1 MAHILQLPDEIIEYI
16 LDNLAPYRDL
26 ENCKEVCQRWERL
39 VENVFKH
46 KRLSLNKGLLEFNL
60 LWKNYPLGNRSTKLI
75 PAPRYAHSSIV
86 IGEFLLLLNSIRVIE
101 TGFQF
106 SGNFMYVF
114 GGSSVGGAFNDLW
127 SFNLSSRE
135 WSRPISMGNYPNPKA
150 NSSLVQYRNS
160 LILFGGWRQTS
171 GNTHQPHLLFNELH
185 CYDLDERR
193 WTIKNY
199 SYGPNPTAAHTATI
213 HRDRMVVFGGFSR
226 LENDVQGTTND
237 VWYLD
242 LNTFVWR
249 KPKILDKKPT
259 ARYGHFQVVVD
270 EENLM
275 MMGGCGGPNNLFND
289 AWILNMSG
297 EVWKWEPI
305 NIKNKK
311 FTANHMWCNPAAVVD
326 KKLVIIGPTPAQP
339 IDLKIPKQQLTMNN
353 LRPRPVMA
361 NNHQERAPENGRPR
375 LEPQQRQ
382 VSAENQRPNAMEP
395 AAAIA
400 PPAPVPLNRS
410 NSFND
415 EALRLQRSLCIRS
428 SQNNWDPNL
437 PRRFNEP
444 IIHGTIKMAAFNVEK
459 NSQLPQQMQRER
471 QLENLRRMELKIQRE
486 RNNKRREEELSKKT
500 KRPKT
505 NCIAIFVCDFSNV
518 RGTTTQNG
526 PSSSS
531 STNMTSNSG
540 SIEWIEYKNFGLFD
554 GAPEKIILSSMVAG
568 TGELI
573 LFGGLQRE
581 STTETATN
589 AIHFL
594 TYPSTV
600 L

>member
-1 MAHILQLPDEIIEYI
+1 
-16 LDNLAPYRDL
+16 
-26 ENCKEVCQRWERL
+26 
-39 VENVFKH
+39 
-46 KRLSLNKGLLEFNL
+46 
-60 LWKNYPLGNRSTKLI
+60 
-75 PAPRYAHSSIV
+75 
-86 IGEFLLLLNSIRVIE
+86 
-101 TGFQF
+101 
-106 SGNFMYVF
+106 MYVF

-135 WSRPISMGNYPNPKA
+135 WARPVSMGSYPNPKA
-150 NSSLVQYRNS
+150 NSSLVQYRNT
-160 LILFGGWRQTS
+160 LILFGGLRQTS
-171 GNTHQPHLLFNELH
+171 GNTHPPHLFNELH

-193 WTIKNY
+193 WTIKNF

-213 HRDRMVVFGGFSR
+213 HRDKMVVFGGFSCLDGDR
-226 LENDVQGTTND
+226 QGTTNE

-242 LNTFVWR
+242 LKTFVWR

-270 EENLM
+270 DDNLM
-275 MMGGCGGPNNLFND
+275 MMGGCGGPNNLFSD
-289 AWILNMSG
+289 VWTLKMSG
-297 EVWKWEPI
+297 EIWKWEPV

-339 IDLKIPKQQLTMNN
+339 IDLKIPKQQLSSNN
-353 LRPRPVMA
+353 LRARPIA
-361 NNHQERAPENGRPR
+361 TNNHQDRSPENGRPR

-382 VSAENQRPNAMEP
+382 ISAENERPNAIEP
-395 AAAIA
+395 VAAPTPP
-400 PPAPVPLNRS
+400 PPAPS

-486 RNNKRREEELSKKT
+486 RSNKRREEELSKKT

-505 NCIAIFVCDFSNV
+505 NCLAIFVCDFSNV
-518 RGTTTQNG
+518 VTVNG
-526 PSSSS
+526 PGSSSNTQT
-531 STNMTSNSG
+531 STVCPG
-540 SIEWIEYKNFGLFD
+540 SIEWLEYKNFGLFD
-554 GAPEKIILSSMVAG
+554 GAPEKKICSSLVAG

-581 STTETATN
+581 TTSETATN

>member
-1 MAHILQLPDEIIEYI
+1 
-16 LDNLAPYRDL
+16 
-26 ENCKEVCQRWERL
+26 
-39 VENVFKH
+39 
-46 KRLSLNKGLLEFNL
+46 
-60 LWKNYPLGNRSTKLI
+60 
-75 PAPRYAHSSIV
+75 
-86 IGEFLLLLNSIRVIE
+86 
-101 TGFQF
+101 
-106 SGNFMYVF
+106 MYVF

-127 SFNLSSRE
+127 SFNLSLRE
-135 WSRPISMGNYPNPKA
+135 WSRPVSMGNYPNPKA
-150 NSSLVQYRNS
+150 NSSLVRYRDS

-185 CYDLDERR
+185 CYDLNERR
-193 WTIKNY
+193 WTIKNF

-213 HRDRMVVFGGFSR
+213 HRDKMVLFGGFSR
-226 LENDVQGTTND
+226 LENDVQGTTNE

-242 LNTFVWR
+242 LKTFVWR

-259 ARYGHFQVVVD
+259 ARYGHFQVVID
-270 EENLM
+270 DDNLM

-297 EVWKWEPI
+297 DVWKWEPI

-311 FTANHMWCNPAAVVD
+311 FTANHMWCNPAAIVD

-339 IDLKIPKQQLTMNN
+339 IDLKIPKQQLSSHRPRNVVANN
-353 LRPRPVMA
+353 L
-361 NNHQERAPENGRPR
+361 PENGRPR

-382 VSAENQRPNAMEP
+382 VSAENQRPNAELP
-395 AAAIA
+395 P
-400 PPAPVPLNRS
+400 PPAVIPPPNASRS

-428 SQNNWDPNL
+428 SQNNWDPSL

-459 NSQLPQQMQRER
+459 NSQLPQQIQRER

-505 NCIAIFVCDFSNV
+505 NCLAIFVCDFSNV
-518 RGTTTQNG
+518 KVANG
-526 PSSSS
+526 S
-531 STNMTSNSG
+531 
-540 SIEWIEYKNFGLFD
+540 SIEWVEYKNYGLLD
-554 GAPEKIILSSMVAG
+554 GAPEKKICSSMVAG

-581 STTETATN
+581 TTSEIATN

-594 TYPSTV
+594 TYPSTI

>member
-1 MAHILQLPDEIIEYI
+1 
-16 LDNLAPYRDL
+16 
-26 ENCKEVCQRWERL
+26 
-39 VENVFKH
+39 
-46 KRLSLNKGLLEFNL
+46 
-60 LWKNYPLGNRSTKLI
+60 
-75 PAPRYAHSSIV
+75 
-86 IGEFLLLLNSIRVIE
+86 
-101 TGFQF
+101 
-106 SGNFMYVF
+106 MYVF

-135 WSRPISMGNYPNPKA
+135 WSRPVSMGNYPNPKA
-150 NSSLVQYRNS
+150 NSSLVQYRNT

-213 HRDRMVVFGGFSR
+213 HREKMVVFGGFSR
-226 LENDVQGTTND
+226 LENDVQGTTNE

-242 LNTFVWR
+242 LQTFVWR
-249 KPKILDKKPT
+249 KPKILDKKPL
-259 ARYGHFQVVVD
+259 ARYGHFQIVVD
-270 EENLM
+270 ADNLM
-275 MMGGCGGPNNLFND
+275 MMGGCGGPNNLFSD

-297 EVWKWEPI
+297 EIWKWEPL
-305 NIKNKK
+305 NVANKK

-339 IDLKIPKQQLTMNN
+339 IDLKIPKQQLAMNQHRA
-353 LRPRPVMA
+353 RPQMV
-361 NNHQERAPENGRPR
+361 NNHQERVPENGRPR
-375 LEPQQRQ
+375 LEAQQRQ
-382 VSAENQRPNAMEP
+382 VSAENQRPNAIEP
-395 AAAIA
+395 VAPQPPPVA
-400 PPAPVPLNRS
+400 PPNHRS
-410 NSFND
+410 PNSFND

-428 SQNNWDPNL
+428 GQNNWDPNL

-459 NSQLPQQMQRER
+459 NSHLPQQMQRER
-471 QLENLRRMELKIQRE
+471 QLENLRRMEIKIQRD
-486 RNNKRREEELSKKT
+486 RNNKRREEELNKKT

-505 NCIAIFVCDFSNV
+505 NCLAIFVCDFSNII
-518 RGTTTQNG
+518 R
-526 PSSSS
+526 
-531 STNMTSNSG
+531 STNSPGTSTTSTPCG

-554 GAPEKIILSSMVAG
+554 GAPEKKICSSLVAG

-581 STTETATN
+581 TTTETATN

>member
-16 LDNLAPYRDL
+16 LDNLPPYRDL
-26 ENCKEVCQRWERL
+26 ENCKEVCQRWFLL

-46 KRLSLNKGLLEFNL
+46 KKLSLNKGLLEYNL
-60 LWKNYPLGNRSTKLI
+60 LWKTYCLGNRNPKLI

-86 IGEFLLLLNSIRVIE
+86 I
-101 TGFQF
+101 
-106 SGNFMYVF
+106 GNFMYVF

-135 WSRPISMGNYPNPKA
+135 WSRPVSMGNYPNPKA
-150 NSSLVQYRNS
+150 NSSLVRYRNT

-185 CYDLDERR
+185 CYDLEERR
-193 WTIKNY
+193 WTIKNF
-199 SYGPNPTAAHTATI
+199 SYGPNPTAAHTATV
-213 HRDRMVVFGGFSR
+213 HRDKMVVFGGFSR
-226 LENDVQGTTND
+226 LENDVQGTTNE

-242 LNTFVWR
+242 LKTFVWR

-259 ARYGHFQVVVD
+259 ARYGHFQVVID
-270 EENLM
+270 DDTLM
-275 MMGGCGGPNNLFND
+275 MMGGCGGPNNLFSD
-289 AWILNMSG
+289 AWTLNMAG
-297 EVWKWEPI
+297 DVWKWEPI
-305 NIKNKK
+305 TIKNKK
-311 FTANHMWCNPAAVVD
+311 FTANHMWCNPAAIID
-326 KKLVIIGPTPAQP
+326 QKLVIIGPTPAQP
-339 IDLKIPKQQLTMNN
+339 IDLKIPKQQLGVNRPIRMPNN
-353 LRPRPVMA
+353 LP
-361 NNHQERAPENGRPR
+361 PEVNGRP
-375 LEPQQRQ
+375 QQRI
-382 VSAENQRPNAMEP
+382 SAENQRNELP
-395 AAAIA
+395 
-400 PPAPVPLNRS
+400 PPANPPPASPPRV

-428 SQNNWDPNL
+428 SQQNSFDPTL

-459 NSQLPQQMQRER
+459 NSQLPQQIQRER
-471 QLENLRRMELKIQRE
+471 QLENLRRMEIKIQRE
-486 RNNKRREEELSKKT
+486 RNNKRREEEASKKT

-505 NCIAIFVCDFSNV
+505 NCLAIFVCDFSGV
-518 RGTTTQNG
+518 
-526 PSSSS
+526 SSAAASS
-531 STNMTSNSG
+531 
-540 SIEWIEYKNFGLFD
+540 SIEWMEYKNFGLFE
-554 GAPEKIILSSMVAG
+554 GAPEKKICSSMVAG

-581 STTETATN
+581 TTSETATN